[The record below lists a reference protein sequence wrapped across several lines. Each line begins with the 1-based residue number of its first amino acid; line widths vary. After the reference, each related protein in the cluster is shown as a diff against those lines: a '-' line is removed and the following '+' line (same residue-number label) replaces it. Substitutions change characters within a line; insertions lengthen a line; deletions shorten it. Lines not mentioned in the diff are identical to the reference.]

1 MARLTAPRRR
11 CCPTLAPRLGYGPSS
26 TSAALWPL
34 RHRLRLRSHLLLDV
48 VVWEVRKRGV
58 TVKDMTGV
66 QLFVFQGV
74 HTKTN
79 DNGGTRNS
87 SARKTTKQHTCGYLR
102 ARRLENVMDTG
113 GRLNCVAHAY
123 KHIFIVGVLRHL

>member
-1 MARLTAPRRR
+1 M
-11 CCPTLAPRLGYGPSS
+11 
-26 TSAALWPL
+26 
-34 RHRLRLRSHLLLDV
+34 
-48 VVWEVRKRGV
+48 
-58 TVKDMTGV
+58 TVKDMTSV
-66 QLFVFQGV
+66 QLFIFQGV

-123 KHIFIVGVLRHL
+123 KHIFIVGVLRHLRKSCYHERSTQAVVPEYINDFHRQLP